1 MASRPPQRASAIS
14 VARAVVSIVGFAGVV
29 AGCNRATQQYTTTV
43 EVGEVQHYGQA
54 AKGGS
59 ITDLELKFVDC
70 PGDARKYIRADK
82 AFGQCNPN
90 IKEGER
96 LKAEVVA
103 KYNSES
109 NSYKSEVVRLGDC
122 PMKFDPTDEANY
134 EIVQTCT
141 DLEASGAVVGVH
153 CDRSRSKELVA
164 KCPWFRR

>member
-1 MASRPPQRASAIS
+1 MSVVSLARGGLAWGLGVAAFVGVVSGCSKPQRH
-14 VARAVVSIVGFAGVV
+14 
-29 AGCNRATQQYTTTV
+29 YTTTV

-70 PGDARKYIRADK
+70 PGDARKYVRADK
-82 AFGQCNPN
+82 GFGQCNPN
-90 IKEGER
+90 IKEGEH
-96 LKAEVVA
+96 LEAEVVA

-109 NSYKSEVVRLGDC
+109 NSYRSELVRLGGC
-122 PMKFDPTDEANY
+122 PMRFDPTDEANY

-141 DLEASGAVVGVH
+141 DLEASGVVVGVR